1 MQRKYLYLKLPIE
14 AKEILEQLRQQTKFN
29 SRKYKDIIMQL
40 LVDQTIEPIKFPHSK
55 NEIIH
60 RQDFQL
66 PLTKSQL
73 DFLKEL
79 KQKYNYSS
87 IAKVLQQLLLII
99 IDGKKLTT
107 AEYQTDIKQH
117 NILLNKINININQ
130 IARFCN
136 ANYDLSSQNPNINA
150 LQTNLKFL
158 IDNLPE
164 LQKILEQLKENT
176 TEILNDLRE
185 EKE

>member
-14 AKEILEQLRQQTKFN
+14 IKEKLEQLKQQTKFN
-29 SRKYKDIIMQL
+29 NRKYKDIILQL
-40 LVDQTIEPIKFPHSK
+40 ITEETSEPIKFPHSK
-55 NEIIH
+55 NEPKYK
-60 RQDFQL
+60 QDFQL
-66 PLTKSQL
+66 PLTQSQL
-73 DFLKEL
+73 DYLKEL

-87 IAKVLQQLLLII
+87 ISRMLKQLFLIV
-99 IDGKKLTT
+99 IDDKKLTT

-136 ANYDLSSQNPNINA
+136 ANYDLSSQNPNIKA
-150 LQTNLKFL
+150 LETNLKFL